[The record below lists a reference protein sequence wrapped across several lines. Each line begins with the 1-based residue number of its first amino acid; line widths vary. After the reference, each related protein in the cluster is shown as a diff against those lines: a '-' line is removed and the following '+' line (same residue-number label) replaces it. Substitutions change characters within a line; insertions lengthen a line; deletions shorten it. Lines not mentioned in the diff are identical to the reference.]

1 MNINTKNGDGGMTS
15 LVHGPSIPKSDDR
28 IELLGTLDE
37 LMSHLGLVKAKW
49 NSEQEKSM
57 LESVQK
63 ALRLIMDLTED
74 PHNRKNRLEEG
85 AVEKLEA
92 EIERLKET
100 LPVREESV
108 LPGANSL
115 SAEVDVARSVARRA
129 ERRLSAVSIKFGSA
143 AVAKKYMNRL
153 SDYLYVLARAAE
165 AETTDTEEKEQPVRE
180 TQKETVMTEKNN
192 ALIEEILRRVN
203 DNRKIHLEAAKKLTE
218 KIEEEA
224 RRRGK
229 QAVIAVC
236 GPEGNPICV
245 HVMDGAFLVSFDVA
259 MKKAYTSV
267 AVKMSTKELSVLAQP
282 GGTFYGV
289 DKMDGG
295 KIVIF
300 GGGVPLKID
309 GRIIGGLGI
318 SGGTGE
324 EDHSLAE
331 YGLSVLP
338 EIL

>member
-49 NSEQEKSM
+49 NSEQEKNM

-92 EIERLKET
+92 EIGRLKET
-100 LPVREESV
+100 LPVREGSV

-129 ERRLSAVSIKFGSA
+129 ERRLSTVSIKFGSD
-143 AVAKKYMNRL
+143 AVARKYMNRL
-153 SDYLYVLARAAE
+153 GDYLYVLARAAE
-165 AETTDTEEKEQPVRE
+165 AETEEKEQPVRE

-229 QAVIAVC
+229 QAEMCIR
-236 GPEGNPICV
+236 
-245 HVMDGAFLVSFDVA
+245 DRF
-259 MKKAYTSV
+259 
-267 AVKMSTKELSVLAQP
+267 
-282 GGTFYGV
+282 
-289 DKMDGG
+289 
-295 KIVIF
+295 
-300 GGGVPLKID
+300 
-309 GRIIGGLGI
+309 
-318 SGGTGE
+318 
-324 EDHSLAE
+324 
-331 YGLSVLP
+331 
-338 EIL
+338 